1 MLPGLPT
8 YLPNVIQSLTQD
20 TGEPIPP
27 AIFTSLLLCM
37 VAGNGKHLIL
47 RTTHEEDVEEIKAL
61 VVRVLVTIFGL
72 PTQRIALRPD
82 VNAVDFLNDV
92 FLVAP
97 ATSTSSANLLQLSP
111 AVNVP
116 AATSQKP
123 RHGRM
128 GSTATSTSDRR
139 PTSDHGRRSGGKLER
154 SESGSSVAVANS
166 LTIPTG
172 GHFSPRDKGHGRTS
186 SSTSNMTSATGNT
199 VTQQSI
205 SRPRKKS
212 VANSAITIATTTSAS
227 HTGPGNSPVSPHP
240 FPSPITF
247 HKRRKSSGGLLT
259 PASILADDAASIRPL
274 RPSSTHG
281 LHIETNP
288 PTPATVAAN
297 LPPSIAHDEE
307 TPVASNGRRHFHEPQ
322 DYRPQG
328 VHVHPPRLPHALV
341 LSRLEKAKPSVQ
353 DSLADV
359 LRSGRVSP
367 DDYAITD
374 GFWDEEE
381 DEEEAVSGGSWNLPA
396 GFIVVYVCPVG
407 DGTESAPLARSLLDR
422 FSFSARITIEPD
434 VYNTYPGPFK
444 RQALIS
450 REEIE
455 RLQSICTAVHIAP
468 RLQNYMSS
476 LLSATRSHPLIDPT
490 LMTARCVADYADLVR
505 ASRVVLGRY
514 ERSIEAS
521 EPKDGSSPQVM
532 SATDSDARKMLASA
546 LEHRLSIRKRPEDE
560 VMGSLYTTAVG
571 EITSETRKPI
581 GRGKTE
587 EEYSADDEREG
598 SRRIERREDGMVLV
612 EQTIQ
617 MILHSILED
626 V

>member
-1 MLPGLPT
+1 MRRSTIGHSPPRHHPGMLPGLPA

-37 VAGNGKHLIL
+37 VAGNGKHLML

-111 AVNVP
+111 AVTGPVS
-116 AATSQKP
+116 TSQKS

-128 GSTATSTSDRR
+128 GSTATSTSGRR
-139 PTSDHGRRSGGKLER
+139 PPSDHGRRSGGKLER
-154 SESGSSVAVANS
+154 SESGSSFAITNS

-172 GHFSPRDKGHGRTS
+172 GHYPPREKGHGRTS

-212 VANSAITIATTTSAS
+212 
-227 HTGPGNSPVSPHP
+227 
-240 FPSPITF
+240 
-247 HKRRKSSGGLLT
+247 
-259 PASILADDAASIRPL
+259 
-274 RPSSTHG
+274 
-281 LHIETNP
+281 
-288 PTPATVAAN
+288 
-297 LPPSIAHDEE
+297 
-307 TPVASNGRRHFHEPQ
+307 TPVASNGGRHFHEPQ

-328 VHVHPPRLPHALV
+328 VHVQPPRLPHALV

-367 DDYAITD
+367 DDYALTD
-374 GFWDEEE
+374 GLWDEDEE
-381 DEEEAVSGGSWNLPA
+381 DEEAVSGGTWNLPA

-407 DGTESAPLARSLLDR
+407 DGTESAPIARSLLDR

-455 RLQSICTAVHIAP
+455 RLQNLCTAVHIAP

-476 LLSATRSHPLIDPT
+476 LLSATRSHPLLDPT
-490 LMTARCVADYADLVR
+490 LLTARCVADYADLVR

-521 EPKDGSSPQVM
+521 EPKGGSSPQVM
-532 SATDSDARKMLASA
+532 SASDSDARKMLGSA
-546 LEHRLSIRKRPEDE
+546 LEHRLNVRKRPEDE

-571 EITSETRKPI
+571 EVTSENRKSI
-581 GRGKTE
+581 GRKGVE

-598 SRRIERREDGMVLV
+598 NMRIEGRDDGTVLV

>member
-1 MLPGLPT
+1 MLPGLPA
-8 YLPNVIQSLTQD
+8 YLPNAIQSLTQD

-111 AVNVP
+111 IVTGL
-116 AATSQKP
+116 AATSPKP

-128 GSTATSTSDRR
+128 GSTATSTSGRR
-139 PTSDHGRRSGGKLER
+139 PPSDHGRRSGGKLER
-154 SESGSSVAVANS
+154 SESGSSFAVTNS

-172 GHFSPRDKGHGRTS
+172 GHHAPREKGHGRTP

-205 SRPRKKS
+205 TRPRKKS
-212 VANSAITIATTTSAS
+212 VANSAITIATTTSHS
-227 HTGPGNSPVSPHP
+227 HTGNSPVSPHP
-240 FPSPITF
+240 FPSPLNF

-259 PASILADDAASIRPL
+259 PVPILSDDAASIRAL

-297 LPPSIAHDEE
+297 LPTATLHDEE
-307 TPVASNGRRHFHEPQ
+307 TPVVSNGRRQFHEPQ
-322 DYRPQG
+322 DYRLQG
-328 VHVHPPRLPHALV
+328 AHVHPPRLPHALV

-353 DSLADV
+353 DALADV
-359 LRSGRVSP
+359 LRSRRVSP
-367 DDYAITD
+367 DDYALTD

-381 DEEEAVSGGSWNLPA
+381 EEDEEAVAGGSWNLPE
-396 GFIVVYVCPVG
+396 GFIVIY
-407 DGTESAPLARSLLDR
+407 
-422 FSFSARITIEPD
+422 
-434 VYNTYPGPFK
+434 
-444 RQALIS
+444 
-450 REEIE
+450 
-455 RLQSICTAVHIAP
+455 
-468 RLQNYMSS
+468 
-476 LLSATRSHPLIDPT
+476 
-490 LMTARCVADYADLVR
+490 
-505 ASRVVLGRY
+505 
-514 ERSIEAS
+514 
-521 EPKDGSSPQVM
+521 
-532 SATDSDARKMLASA
+532 
-546 LEHRLSIRKRPEDE
+546 
-560 VMGSLYTTAVG
+560 
-571 EITSETRKPI
+571 
-581 GRGKTE
+581 
-587 EEYSADDEREG
+587 
-598 SRRIERREDGMVLV
+598 
-612 EQTIQ
+612 
-617 MILHSILED
+617 
-626 V
+626 